1 MFVCV
6 LLAGSE
12 PDSMY
17 VVIDRH
23 LITAQNDLSTL
34 TAVQNLILL
43 VNQRYEHSVLV
54 FHEHGLIVN

>member
-1 MFVCV
+1 MCV

-23 LITAQNDLSTL
+23 LVTAQNDMSTL

-43 VNQRYEHSVLV
+43 VNQRYVHSILV
-54 FHEHGLIVN
+54 FREHGLIMN